1 MIFPRLT
8 IISFIMVLIL
18 TGCVVIKQSPSIKP
32 TPSIHQCPIYVQD
45 GTANHMYYSSYDI
58 KIIK

>member
-18 TGCVVIKQSPSIKP
+18 TGCVIIKQSPPTKP
-32 TPSIHQCPIYVQD
+32 TPSFYQCPIYVQD
-45 GTANHMYYSSYDI
+45 GTANRMYYSSYDI